1 MHIGRTDAQTLG
13 ILLVLGDVA
22 LSYLGNG
29 DALFIGLLDELV
41 IDVGEVLHE
50 LYLIAAVFQ
59 ITAQH
64 IKYADRTGIADMDVV
79 IHGRAAGIDPDLAR
93 FQRHK
98 FFLFTGQGIVDS
110 HTDFLLSNSSLCP
123 ARSI

>member
-50 LYLIAAVFQ
+50 LYLIATVFQ

-64 IKYADRTGIADMDVV
+64 IKYADGTALPIWM
-79 IHGRAAGIDPDLAR
+79 
-93 FQRHK
+93 
-98 FFLFTGQGIVDS
+98 
-110 HTDFLLSNSSLCP
+110 
-123 ARSI
+123 